1 MLRSV
6 VRTIPTIWNTFS
18 YLFRFAE
25 TTLAKS
31 WQRKLISNILNN
43 KNGELFYFFAIA
55 ISFKIKKYQH
65 NLDKTSYNLFQCFRN
80 LLSKLYYKTKQ
91 PAPSLPFTKRFFK
104 NSCLA
109 MFEEFPRNCSIKCDA
124 VI

>member
-1 MLRSV
+1 MLPSV

-31 WQRKLISNILNN
+31 WRRKLISNILNN
-43 KNGELFYFFAIA
+43 KNEELFYFFAIA

-109 MFEEFPRNCSIKCDA
+109 MFEEFPKNCSIKCDA